1 MVREGRQEPRQE
13 AAEEQRAGGAGE
25 DHQHGGS
32 KLKGNLSSLYVQ
44 NKKANCR
51 LCTGRLFGF
60 QVQ

>member
-32 KLKGNLSSLYVQ
+32 KLKGKLSSLYG
-44 NKKANCR
+44 KAFWFPGAITMTHILILR
-51 LCTGRLFGF
+51 
-60 QVQ
+60 Q